1 MSENQDIVITNS
13 YVEDKVDHLMSSIYK
28 VRKIYETMQKENW
41 NTLTN
46 ESKSKMLDIMTNHDK
61 MLNEALTLNRIFIDK
76 FNTEEFLKLHG
87 LSNIITRL
95 PTCLSLILLEQVGK
109 IATLND
115 QVSSGPIEQQ
125 FQTLKKV
132 NKHRRRRRR

>member
-1 MSENQDIVITNS
+1 MSENQDIIITNS

-46 ESKSKMLDIMTNHDK
+46 ESKSKMLDIMTIHDK
-61 MLNEALTLNRIFIDK
+61 MLNEALTLNRIFIDR

-95 PTCLSLILLEQVGK
+95 PT
-109 IATLND
+109 
-115 QVSSGPIEQQ
+115 
-125 FQTLKKV
+125 
-132 NKHRRRRRR
+132 